1 MSDGCSQVR
10 GTDNGMAIW
19 IERTSL
25 VQRWRAMKQ
34 DVLLHKWYE
43 SERAGHDIGWD
54 RAFVDW
60 TLRYSCEF
68 NRRFSGRN

>member
-1 MSDGCSQVR
+1 
-10 GTDNGMAIW
+10 
-19 IERTSL
+19 
-25 VQRWRAMKQ
+25 MKQ

-60 TLRYSCEF
+60 NLRVSADF
-68 NRRFSGRN
+68 RRRCSTPG